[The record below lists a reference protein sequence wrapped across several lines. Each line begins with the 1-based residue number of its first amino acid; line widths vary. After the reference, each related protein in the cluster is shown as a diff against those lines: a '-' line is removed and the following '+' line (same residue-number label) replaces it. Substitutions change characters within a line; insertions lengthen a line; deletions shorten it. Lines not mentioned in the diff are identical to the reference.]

1 MGRKKLVIAID
12 GPSAAGKST
21 LGKLLAKSLG
31 YMYIDS
37 GAMYRAIALKLQRD
51 NVSLQNSAAIERILA
66 NSSIT
71 FTGENGKLMTIL
83 DGEDVSQEIRTPSIS
98 QLASTSSAL
107 PIVRHCLVKMQQ
119 EMGKAGGVVMDGR
132 DIGTVVF
139 PQADCKFY
147 LDASLEERAQR
158 RLSELQAKDV
168 EADLAGVMAE
178 MQQRDH
184 NDSTREHSPLCQ
196 AADAILID
204 STNLSI
210 EDVAQKM
217 LAKIDKYLS
226 QLA

>member
-1 MGRKKLVIAID
+1 MIAID

-21 LGKLLAKSLG
+21 LGKLLAKFLG
-31 YMYIDS
+31 YIYIDS
-37 GAMYRAIALKLQRD
+37 GAMYRAIALKLQREKIG
-51 NVSLQNSAAIERILA
+51 LQDSAAIERILA
-66 NSSIT
+66 DSSIT
-71 FTGENGKLMTIL
+71 FTREDDELKTIL

-107 PIVRHCLVKMQQ
+107 PIVRHCLVNMQQ
-119 EMGKAGGVVMDGR
+119 EMGQAGGVVMDGR

-139 PQADCKFY
+139 PQADCRFY
-147 LDASLEERAQR
+147 LDASLEERARR
-158 RLSELQAKDV
+158 RLSELQTQGI

-204 STNLSI
+204 STNLGI